1 MSWFLGIVLDWTP
14 WWLWAIAG
22 GVLLASTFSIWRPIL
37 ALLPWPA
44 IVALAASIVGA
55 LAYLAGRN
63 KGAAGALQRA
73 EQKERALADDI
84 KERGT
89 AARQR
94 ADRDA
99 VSGRLRENDGWKRDN
114 R

>member
-1 MSWFLGIVLDWTP
+1 MSWLLGMVLDWTP

-22 GVLLASTFSIWRPIL
+22 GVLLASTFTLWRPIV

-44 IVALAASIVGA
+44 IVALAASLVGA

-63 KGAAGALQRA
+63 KGAAGTLQRA
-73 EQKERALADDI
+73 REKEQARAEDIERRAA
-84 KERGT
+84 
-89 AARQR
+89 AARKR

-99 VSGRLRENDGWKRDN
+99 LSGGLRDNDGWRRDDG
-114 R
+114 

>member
-1 MSWFLGIVLDWTP
+1 MLGWLLDLIP
-14 WWLWAIAG
+14 WWIWAAVAA
-22 GVLLASTFSIWRPIL
+22 GVLAATYTLWRPVW
-37 ALLPWPA
+37 ALLPSPVKA
-44 IVALAASIVGA
+44 AVIVIATGG

-73 EQKERALADDI
+73 KEQEQARADEI
-84 KERGT
+84 IERGT

-99 VSGRLRENDGWKRDN
+99 VSGRLREDDGFKRRD
-114 R
+114 